1 MTQSAMNELAASS
14 VVEEIKKLGAI
25 RVGMWR
31 FHPWAMK
38 DKSGKWIG
46 YEIDVA
52 TRLAEDFGVELEL
65 VPTPYADL
73 ISELQAGTFHVIISG
88 IGITPERNLEINF
101 SIPYKRVGVGILVGK
116 QHQGK
121 ISVIAD
127 LNKPEIKLVRRGAAV
142 AKNIWRD
149 YFPEAQDQQHEDDTR
164 CLQAV
169 LDGEAHAIISNDPKP
184 HFALM
189 QRPDAFYI
197 TPDLHPIEHYR
208 VGVGMRK
215 GDPDALNLFNNWIDQ
230 RYKDGWLKERSDY
243 WNESTE
249 WFDKVDD
256 NPFLMA
262 SSQN

>member
-1 MTQSAMNELAASS
+1 MTQSTMNELAAAS
-14 VVEEIKKLGAI
+14 VVEEIKKRGAL
-25 RVGMWR
+25 RVGMWS
-31 FHPWAMK
+31 FHPWAMQ

-52 TRLAEDFGVELEL
+52 TRLAEDMGVKLEL
-65 VPTPYADL
+65 VPTPYAQLVPDL
-73 ISELQAGTFHVIISG
+73 KTGKFDVIISG

-101 SIPYKRVGVGILVGK
+101 SIPYKWIGVGILVGK

-121 ISVIAD
+121 ISSIAD

-149 YFPEAQDQQHEDDTR
+149 YFPKAQDQQLEDDAK

-197 TPDLHPIEHYR
+197 TPGLHPIEHYC

-215 GDPDALNLFNNWIDQ
+215 GDPDALNLFNNWVDQ
-230 RYKDGWLKERSDY
+230 RDKDGWLKERSDLIR
-243 WNESTE
+243 STTIR
-249 WFDKVDD
+249 
-256 NPFLMA
+256 
-262 SSQN
+262 S